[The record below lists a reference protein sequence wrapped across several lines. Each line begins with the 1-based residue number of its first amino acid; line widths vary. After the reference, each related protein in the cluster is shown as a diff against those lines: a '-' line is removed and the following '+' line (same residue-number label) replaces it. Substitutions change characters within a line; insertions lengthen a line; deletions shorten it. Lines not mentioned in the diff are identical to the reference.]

1 VVYGPDQAIPYAA
14 STITTRRSTIA
25 KKPQLIGKFMRTMAE
40 ASKAMHRDKEF
51 ALRVMQKNLRIKERA
66 ILEPGYATEMKV
78 MEPRLE
84 FKTQALQI
92 MIDEVSKVNPRAAEI
107 KPQDLIDRRYLAE
120 METSGFF
127 AQLWNETR

>member
-1 VVYGPDQAIPYAA
+1 
-14 STITTRRSTIA
+14 
-25 KKPQLIGKFMRTMAE
+25 
-40 ASKAMHRDKEF
+40 
-51 ALRVMQKNLRIKERA
+51 
-66 ILEPGYATEMKV
+66 
-78 MEPRLE
+78 
-84 FKTQALQI
+84 